1 MTSMAAPSFKIL
13 PNELDSG
20 LKKPRPKNESEYDNI
35 LSSPSE
41 QVDELTEQDLSATQS
56 SRV

>member
-1 MTSMAAPSFKIL
+1 MAAPSFKIL